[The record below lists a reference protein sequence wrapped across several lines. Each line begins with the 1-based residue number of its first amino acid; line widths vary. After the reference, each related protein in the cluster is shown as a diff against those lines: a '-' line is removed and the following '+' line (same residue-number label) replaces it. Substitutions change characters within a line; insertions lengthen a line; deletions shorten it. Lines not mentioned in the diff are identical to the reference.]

1 MVDTSRQEASNW
13 PAVVAAMVYL
23 AAFFAT
29 CYGLY
34 SLATDRSFFD
44 AFVAAF
50 FSIFGAA
57 ALFYVSGIVRE
68 VSLRHKTNLHEQASM
83 SGSIERPIELTHR

>member
-13 PAVVAAMVYL
+13 PAVVAAMIYL

-34 SLATDRSFFD
+34 SLAVDRSFFD
-44 AFVAAF
+44 AFVTAF
-50 FSIFGAA
+50 FTTFAAA

-68 VSLRHKTNLHEQASM
+68 VSRRHKAELQQQTA
-83 SGSIERPIELTHR
+83 IELTHR

>member
-1 MVDTSRQEASNW
+1 MVDTSRHEASNW

-34 SLATDRSFFD
+34 SLAADRSFFD
-44 AFVAAF
+44 AFVTAF
-50 FSIFGAA
+50 FSVFGAA

-68 VSLRHKTNLHEQASM
+68 LSRRHKSDLHQQSM
-83 SGSIERPIELTHR
+83 SGGIERSIELTHR